1 MENVP
6 EEFVKIQFIDCKV
19 SVPKSLLQTSCEHLN
34 ELIVSCSSSS
44 SSLQLQCMLLSFQQ
58 FINYL
63 KTHQLHLT
71 STGTSLEIYKLGK
84 DFKIEDILPICRN
97 YILQQIKNENA
108 CFIYEFACENGD
120 EIIQFRCWRRFDV
133 FCDEILDSESFILCK
148 EITILRF
155 VSRPIY
161 AILRE
166 EKLFFALL
174 RWAERRELEEQSV
187 NSSAQ
192 CTEDTRSQRIRARM
206 EPFLRM
212 IRFLSVDINILE
224 SSVFK
229 ENILT
234 EEEMTAIHLR
244 SVCPEFE
251 LPPTICKNP
260 NPRRNT
266 YYDSLIHYVNK
277 RFVHA
282 EKRIKF
288 TKSQTFQ
295 CEFYAEE
302 DSFLINFV
310 LPITYEMP
318 HPISVVM
325 DVIFSGRE
333 ANIINETSKCYQTGN
348 IGLEN
353 PIFIPKQSSVIIFVK
368 IRTTELSNSEIF
380 VKSEFYYVTDT
391 EWSEFESSNAK
402 GQENPFKIHYL
413 SCYIFEK

>member
-1 MENVP
+1 MENVS
-6 EEFVKIQFIDCKV
+6 EEFVKIQFIDYRV
-19 SVPKSLLQTSCEHLN
+19 SVSKSFLETRCEHLN
-34 ELIVSCSSSS
+34 ELIASYSLSSSP
-44 SSLQLQCMLLSFQQ
+44 LHLQCTMLSFQE

-97 YILQQIKNENA
+97 YILQQINNQNV

-120 EIIQFRCWRRFDV
+120 EIIQFRCWQHFDV
-133 FCDEILDSESFILCK
+133 FCDEILDSESFLLCK
-148 EITILRF
+148 EITVLRF

-174 RWAERRELEEQSV
+174 RWVERRELEEQSR
-187 NSSAQ
+187 NSSAKS
-192 CTEDTRSQRIRARM
+192 TEVTRLQRIRARM

-229 ENILT
+229 KNILT
-234 EEEMTAIHLR
+234 EEEMTAIR
-244 SVCPEFE
+244 SSFFPPEYE

-266 YYDSLIHYVNK
+266 NPDSLIHYVNK

-310 LPITYEMP
+310 LPITHEMP
-318 HPISVVM
+318 NRIPVVT

-333 ANIINETSKCYQTGN
+333 VNLMDDTTKCSQTGN
-348 IGLEN
+348 IELEN

-368 IRTTELSNSEIF
+368 IGNTELSNSEIF

-391 EWSEFESSNAK
+391 EWREFESSNAK

-413 SCYIFEK
+413 SVLLYF